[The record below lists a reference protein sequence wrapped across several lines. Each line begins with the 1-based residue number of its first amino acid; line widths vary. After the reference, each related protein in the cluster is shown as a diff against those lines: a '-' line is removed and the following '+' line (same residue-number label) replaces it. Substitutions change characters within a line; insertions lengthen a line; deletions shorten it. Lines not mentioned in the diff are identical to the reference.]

1 MYLEDLAALFVS
13 DMSLCWFWASFY
25 PELEFLILIFLV
37 RLHNSESFNVSS
49 KLQVCCILE
58 LFVSE
63 SCWVIGEASFQSSVL
78 SASPGSCCIAP
89 KSGSCKKA
97 AQQMDTYSFGVMLFE
112 LVTGRR
118 ADEHIESGDGEFL
131 DISQTHRPN
140 KQYYEL

>member
-1 MYLEDLAALFVS
+1 MISAYFLFHFQDKDPQLRAAWVFKGLLYTRT
-13 DMSLCWFWASFY
+13 LCF
-25 PELEFLILIFLV
+25 
-37 RLHNSESFNVSS
+37 R
-49 KLQVCCILE
+49 
-58 LFVSE
+58 
-63 SCWVIGEASFQSSVL
+63 VIGEASFQSSVL